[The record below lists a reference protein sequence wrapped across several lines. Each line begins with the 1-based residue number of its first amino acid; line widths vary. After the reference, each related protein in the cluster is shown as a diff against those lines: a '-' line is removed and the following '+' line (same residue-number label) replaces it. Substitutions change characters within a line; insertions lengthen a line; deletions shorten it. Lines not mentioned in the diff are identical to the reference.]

1 MGNGNSHNELL
12 AYRSYLENNI
22 QYITEIN
29 KKIEKLILQL
39 EKEHI
44 SINDCFVH
52 LESYINILL
61 NIYSRFTSL
70 GGYDYCL
77 KLKSLVQKYQQL
89 ENSEIQ
95 LSALYYIH
103 SKILSLQEEHI
114 ATFPSLTPKKDLYRE
129 LSPTNKHEEID
140 VANFAY
146 KWLTFKRN
154 NICFIVLFDSYQIMD
169 ISQFNNFKAL
179 SQNFYF
185 GTIDNSTITIRDPLR
200 LDEQPSRSIVLVTYA
215 GDIYGYFYDTIGKKL
230 GAQKNIIARMLTRTQ
245 STSSLQYGRVRLF
258 GDSYIYLKH
267 VDITKDQ
274 TL

>member
-12 AYRSYLENNI
+12 AYRTYLENNI

-77 KLKSLVQKYQQL
+77 KLKSLVQKYQQM

-103 SKILSLQEEHI
+103 SKILVI
-114 ATFPSLTPKKDLYRE
+114 AGRAYRNIPFTYAKKR
-129 LSPTNKHEEID
+129 P
-140 VANFAY
+140 V
-146 KWLTFKRN
+146 
-154 NICFIVLFDSYQIMD
+154 Q
-169 ISQFNNFKAL
+169 
-179 SQNFYF
+179 
-185 GTIDNSTITIRDPLR
+185 GTI
-200 LDEQPSRSIVLVTYA
+200 A
-215 GDIYGYFYDTIGKKL
+215 HK
-230 GAQKNIIARMLTRTQ
+230 
-245 STSSLQYGRVRLF
+245 
-258 GDSYIYLKH
+258 
-267 VDITKDQ
+267 Q
-274 TL
+274 T

>member
-1 MGNGNSHNELL
+1 M
-12 AYRSYLENNI
+12 
-22 QYITEIN
+22 
-29 KKIEKLILQL
+29 QL

-77 KLKSLVQKYQQL
+77 KLKSLVQKYQQI

-95 LSALYYIH
+95 LLRSITFT
-103 SKILSLQEEHI
+103 QNTVI
-114 ATFPSLTPKKDLYRE
+114 AGGAYRNIPFTYAKKRPIQG
-129 LSPTNKHEEID
+129 LSPTKNHEEID

-154 NICFIVLFDSYQIMD
+154 NICFIVFLIVTVLW
-169 ISQFNNFKAL
+169 ISHSSMIL
-179 SQNFYF
+179 SAFTKFLF

-215 GDIYGYFYDTIGKKL
+215 RDTFGYFYDTIGKSWVHKKIL
-230 GAQKNIIARMLTRTQ
+230 L
-245 STSSLQYGRVRLF
+245 
-258 GDSYIYLKH
+258 H
-267 VDITKDQ
+267 EC
-274 TL
+274 